1 MTHDQESAGR
11 AALVIAAVI
20 AVVIATGGCGAS
32 ALDRGRTV
40 VAGTARVVAAA
51 DTVAAGIVAERMDA
65 AETEEQLEAE
75 RVRADRVVRAFV
87 TTHLALTAA
96 DSALDAV
103 EAGAAEESAWQD
115 AVACLLPPLL
125 ELADVLKAFGLPESV
140 TEPLRVAV
148 GLASGFLGGECR
160 TTTLHEPSASGI

>member
-1 MTHDQESAGR
+1 MTHERESQGR
-11 AALVIAAVI
+11 AALAVLAIAAY
-20 AVVIATGGCGAS
+20 AVLSGCGAS

-40 VAGTARVVAAA
+40 VSGTARVVAAA
-51 DTVAAGIVAERMDA
+51 DTVAAGIVAERMDS

-125 ELADVLKAFGLPESV
+125 ELADVLAAFGVPESV
-140 TEPLRVAV
+140 TEPLRAAV

-160 TTTLHEPSASGI
+160 AP

>member
-1 MTHDQESAGR
+1 MTHERESAGR
-11 AALVIAAVI
+11 VALAVLAIAAY
-20 AVVIATGGCGAS
+20 AVLSGCGAS

-51 DTVAAGIVAERMDA
+51 DTVAASLVAERMDA
-65 AETEEQLEAE
+65 AQTEDQLEAE
-75 RVRADRVVRAFV
+75 RERADRVVRAFV

-115 AVACLLPPLL
+115 AVACMLSPLL
-125 ELADVLKAFGLPESV
+125 ELADVLAAFGVPESV
-140 TEPLRVAV
+140 TEPLRAAV
-148 GLASGFLGGECR
+148 GFASAVMGGECR
-160 TTTLHEPSASGI
+160 AP

>member
-1 MTHDQESAGR
+1 VTRDQESAGR
-11 AALVIAAVI
+11 VALVIAAVI

-51 DTVAAGIVAERMDA
+51 DTVAADIVADRMDA

-75 RVRADRVVRAFV
+75 RARADRVVRAVV

-103 EAGAAEESAWQD
+103 EAGAAEESTWSD

-125 ELADVLKAFGLPESV
+125 ELADVLAAFGVPESV

-148 GLASGFLGGECR
+148 GLASGLLGGTC
-160 TTTLHEPSASGI
+160 AGAD

>member
-20 AVVIATGGCGAS
+20 AVIATGGCGAS

-65 AETEEQLEAE
+65 AETSEQLERE

-103 EAGAAEESAWQD
+103 EAGAAAESAWQD
-115 AVACLLPPLL
+115 AVACLLPTLL
-125 ELADVLKAFGLPESV
+125 ELADVLQAFGLPESV

-160 TTTLHEPSASGI
+160 AP

>member
-1 MTHDQESAGR
+1 MTHERESQGR
-11 AALVIAAVI
+11 VALAVLAIAAY
-20 AVVIATGGCGAS
+20 AVLSGCGAS

-51 DTVAAGIVAERMDA
+51 DTVAADIVAERMDA
-65 AETEEQLEAE
+65 TETEEQLEAE
-75 RVRADRVVRAFV
+75 RVRAERVVRAFV

-103 EAGAAEESAWQD
+103 EAGAAEESTWQD
-115 AVACLLPPLL
+115 AVACLLPTLL
-125 ELADVLKAFGLPESV
+125 GLADVLAAFGLPESV

-160 TTTLHEPSASGI
+160 AP

>member
-1 MTHDQESAGR
+1 VTEATVSDFDRLMVQMSAFR
-11 AALVIAAVI
+11 AAWLLALFAALY
-20 AVVIATGGCGAS
+20 AASGCGAS

-51 DTVAAGIVAERMDA
+51 DTVAASIVAERMDS

-125 ELADVLKAFGLPESV
+125 ELADVLAAFGVPESV
-140 TEPLRVAV
+140 TEPLRMAV
-148 GLASGFLGGECR
+148 GLASGFLGGGCQA
-160 TTTLHEPSASGI
+160 P

>member
-1 MTHDQESAGR
+1 MTHERESTAR
-11 AALVIAAVI
+11 AALAALAIAAY
-20 AVVIATGGCGAS
+20 AVLSGCGAS

-65 AETEEQLEAE
+65 TETAEQLERE
-75 RVRADRVVRAFV
+75 RERADRVVRAFV
-87 TTHLALTAA
+87 SVHLALTAA

-103 EAGAAEESAWQD
+103 EAGAADEGTWLD
-115 AVACLLPPLL
+115 AVACMLSPLL
-125 ELADVLKAFGLPESV
+125 ELADVLAAFGVPESV
-140 TEPLRVAV
+140 TEPLRAAV

-160 TTTLHEPSASGI
+160 AP